1 MPTPAEIK
9 KALVTA
15 GLEIYRTR
23 GEVVH
28 LAERVREN
36 LLMDSGIFVH
46 AAESKVGF
54 VVRAQRTDFPN
65 DGEDRLFERARA
77 LVAPAVARGYQ
88 EVDAQVRKI
97 FDPGDADRT
106 LDTWCELSY
115 EKPVPDLAAAIDE
128 VKFALTLEKAAT
140 R

>member
-9 KALVTA
+9 KVLVAA

-23 GEVVH
+23 GDVVH

-65 DGEDRLFERARA
+65 DGEDRLFERARDLA
-77 LVAPAVARGYQ
+77 APALARGFR
-88 EVDAQVRKI
+88 EVNAEVRKI
-97 FDPGDADRT
+97 FDPGDANRT

-115 EKPVPDLAAAIDE
+115 EKPVPDLEAAVDE
-128 VKFALTLEKAAT
+128 VKFALTLEKAAS